1 MADNEVLVGVE
12 ISHRTHMIQVT
23 TMIRGKGR
31 HNSYPDLSRA
41 PEAMRGE
48 ALVLI
53 REALRRAGYASLAE
67 LDAAL
72 DAALVK
78 PEAED
83 EPEGAEAEPKEP
95 SSKVPA
101 PKKA

>member
-23 TMIRGKGR
+23 TMMRGKGR

-53 REALRRAGYASLAE
+53 REALRRAGYASMAE

-72 DAALVK
+72 DAALVMPVAEEDAAAPA
-78 PEAED
+78 PE
-83 EPEGAEAEPKEP
+83 P
-95 SSKVPA
+95 PA
-101 PKKA
+101 PKDKAKPKAQE